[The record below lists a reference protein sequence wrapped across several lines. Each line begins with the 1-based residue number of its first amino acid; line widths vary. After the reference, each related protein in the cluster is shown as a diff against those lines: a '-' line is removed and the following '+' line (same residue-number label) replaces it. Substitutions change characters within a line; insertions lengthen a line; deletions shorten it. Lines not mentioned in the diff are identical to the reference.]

1 MWLVVAIVML
11 VLYFLVAMVN
21 NNNPTPTKERKKSQE
36 VADELAL
43 PTTIENLNELSREVP
58 PIDFETLVR
67 DLRNYPAEFK
77 GKKFFQDNEK
87 KWTVQVMDVS
97 QNDTIVDYLKGR
109 ADRDKFA
116 YFRYHT
122 ASGEQR
128 YILTYG
134 ITGNRQEA
142 LGMIKMVDFELP
154 ESIDFTAVEM
164 KTYLGV
170 MDNYERSE
178 VIIDASE
185 SAPRKINLKA
195 TNKELPAQAPPPTKP
210 TKEQTNKTKVVEK
223 EKVADLAVGADEP
236 AKPQQQAPAQAET
249 KPKMP
254 PTAVPTETNDKPKN
268 DSRKEQKPEPKSES
282 KADKPKNEPKAVQ
295 EAKVAD
301 LEPAPP
307 MNIPGDD

>member
-97 QNDTIVDYLKGR
+97 QNDTIADYLKGR

-236 AKPQQQAPAQAET
+236 AKPQRQVPAQDGS

-254 PTAVPTETNDKPKN
+254 PTAVPTETNGK
-268 DSRKEQKPEPKSES
+268 SRDEGKKEPKPEPKNDKSAPKAES
-282 KADKPKNEPKAVQ
+282 KPVQ